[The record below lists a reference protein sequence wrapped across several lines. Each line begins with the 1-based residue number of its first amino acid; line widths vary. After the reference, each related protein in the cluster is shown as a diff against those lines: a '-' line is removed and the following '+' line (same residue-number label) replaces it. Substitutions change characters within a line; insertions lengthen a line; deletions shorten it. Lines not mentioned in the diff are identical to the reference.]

1 MYRNLVFIFLIFF
14 SFNVFATM
22 KVSYSYPN
30 NKKSKTIKVYT
41 SKGVAFVVLNEN
53 GNEISKMI
61 SQPLFEQIRKNILK
75 LVSKRSSEF
84 SCPKRIMLSVSLND
98 KRKIFCESNKE
109 KKTVAKLFRKLHEIS
124 VR

>member
-1 MYRNLVFIFLIFF
+1 
-14 SFNVFATM
+14 M